1 MEENTESEVGFVRW
15 NYGVRELGSCGD
27 GVAGSEV
34 ERAAAVVPDSAIV
47 RESDASCATHTATV
61 TTQASQPMMGEAKNM
76 LGKKRSATN
85 QTRII
90 AKPKSPEYRR
100 GVARHG
106 ISYRHSASI
115 SRANGKATMRSI
127 K

>member
-47 RESDASCATHTATV
+47 RESDAPCATHTATV
-61 TTQASQPMMGEAKNM
+61 TTQASPPIIGEAKNM
-76 LGKKRSATN
+76 LGQKRRAAK

-90 AKPKSPEYRR
+90 TRTANADNRR
-100 GVARHG
+100 GHERHG
-106 ISYRHSASI
+106 ISYRHSAAI

>member
-1 MEENTESEVGFVRW
+1 MEESTECEVRFVRW
-15 NYGVRELGSCGD
+15 NYGVRELGCCGN

-34 ERAAAVVPDSAIV
+34 EKAAAGLPDSVII
-47 RESDASCATHTATV
+47 RESDASCATHAATV

-76 LGKKRSATN
+76 LGKKRSAAN

-90 AKPKSPEYRR
+90 ARPANADNRR
-100 GVARHG
+100 GHERHG
-106 ISYRHSASI
+106 ISYQHSASI
-115 SRANGKATMRSI
+115 SRANGKATMRSM